1 MINTPFIRRQKRNAM
16 KTQKLKSAPG
26 PEVDP
31 LSARNITNNHHLKET
46 RDLRDAMIVEMTVA
60 TTEKEVIEEV
70 SVAATLVI
78 ELIEV
83 IENKDM
89 NATKDLMIG
98 VREETTIDIKVA
110 AIIRTNT
117 IIMTDTA
124 VVTTDTRL
132 TTIIN
137 SK

>member
-1 MINTPFIRRQKRNAM
+1 M

-46 RDLRDAMIVEMTVA
+46 RDLRDEMIAEMTVA